1 MLRLK
6 LGPKTNDSN
15 LQQVLTL
22 QQTRVVDEEEQLKR
36 IFPSWFNLNNSIDQ
50 NQTGEEDISIDI
62 IR

>member
-1 MLRLK
+1 
-6 LGPKTNDSN
+6 
-15 LQQVLTL
+15 
-22 QQTRVVDEEEQLKR
+22 VDEEEQLKR

>member
-22 QQTRVVDEEEQLKR
+22 QQTRVVDEGGQLKR

-62 IR
+62 IW